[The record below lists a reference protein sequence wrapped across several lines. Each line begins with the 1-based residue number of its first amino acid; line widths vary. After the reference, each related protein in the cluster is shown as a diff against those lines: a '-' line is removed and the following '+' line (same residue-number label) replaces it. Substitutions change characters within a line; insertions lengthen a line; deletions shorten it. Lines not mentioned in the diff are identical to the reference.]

1 MCNTQLT
8 TGQEGRWVFFWLTT
22 PPHFPLFVKRLTLIV
37 SLRCECRR
45 DMRWNTATGKVTKIS
60 QRQRKP
66 KKQTKRKTQ
75 KNNYLKP
82 NSKRK
87 DKTSHHQVSASC
99 TWTWTAA
106 TSPTTAGP
114 LQLCSGFK
122 ISDLFWKIKP
132 GNLESWYFKVWYTT
146 QSCWR
151 LEEAAAAAGSCA
163 TGLWQDRVLPGW
175 WQQVHLSYLAV
186 TYLIWSG
193 KSGHLPP
200 LQVGRQD
207 NQRGRADWGLLQRCW
222 LLQLWVW
229 TTSGKLS
236 MMILID
242 FKTFDDDSCKLD
254 FENPGI
260 ATSCCCSISATDSKD
275 QLKQTST
282 LCRG

>member
-1 MCNTQLT
+1 MQHPVDNW
-8 TGQEGRWVFFWLTT
+8 TGGQVRFFWLTT
-22 PPHFPLFVKRLTLIV
+22 LPHFPLFVKRLTLIV
-37 SLRCECRR
+37 SPRCECRR
-45 DMRWNTATGKVTKIS
+45 DMRWNTATGKVTQIS
-60 QRQRKP
+60 QRQRKT
-66 KKQTKRKTQ
+66 KKQIKRKPRKKQLFQTRLQ
-75 KNNYLKP
+75 AQ
-82 NSKRK
+82 RK
-87 DKTSHHQVSASC
+87 DKPPPGECELYLDVDCSNLSYNSRPSATVLRFQDLWLFLKYQ
-99 TWTWTAA
+99 TW
-106 TSPTTAGP
+106 
-114 LQLCSGFK
+114 
-122 ISDLFWKIKP
+122 KP
-132 GNLESWYFKVWYTT
+132 GVRQYFKVWYTI

-151 LEEAAAAAGSCA
+151 LEETAAAAGSRA